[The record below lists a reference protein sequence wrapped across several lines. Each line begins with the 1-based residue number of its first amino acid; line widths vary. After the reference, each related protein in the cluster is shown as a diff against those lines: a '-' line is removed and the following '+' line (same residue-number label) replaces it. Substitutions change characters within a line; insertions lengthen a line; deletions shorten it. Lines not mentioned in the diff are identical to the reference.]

1 MNLLGGLQRLYGQ
14 ADKNLFGGALPGGAD
29 SPNVGASRSL
39 ENRTPKYTPR
49 QEAVKR
55 SKARTSQPSTA
66 SKATA
71 ITYGGG
77 GGGAPTQVQDNRT
90 PLERAP
96 IGQVMTLGGVKG
108 YKGSDGKWHAG
119 NPDAA
124 AVEASPQGVIP
135 VPTFGT
141 EGYAAAGYLKSLAG
155 PLGRPFKILKNQ
167 DQIDFEDRTKVVG
180 RQDDGSVV
188 FNRDTAIAAGMEP
201 EYDELGT
208 NMGNKVLGRYTT
220 KQGTDGSD
228 IATDVYDTN
237 RSVKYHAGKIFGS
250 DSSLGERV
258 SSAIALPHKAL
269 DNIGW
274 TNPSPYGTQQI
285 VGTPGTMS
293 APNTAPQPVQ
303 QTVPSDP
310 ATNSNYT
317 VQSGDTLTEIA
328 RRQGTTVQELMR
340 KNSIRNANII
350 SVGQQLKY

>member
-1 MNLLGGLQRLYGQ
+1 MDLLGGLQRLYGQ
-14 ADKNLFGGALPGGAD
+14 ADKKIFGGALPGGAD

-39 ENRTPKYTPR
+39 EKRTPKYTPR
-49 QEAVKR
+49 QKAVKR
-55 SKARTSQPSTA
+55 SKARAAQPAPAAPAVTSGRGAGRATFNQPDT
-66 SKATA
+66 
-71 ITYGGG
+71 
-77 GGGAPTQVQDNRT
+77 RT

-108 YKGSDGKWHAG
+108 FKNAKGEWQAG

-124 AVEASPQGVIP
+124 AVQAAPQGVIP

-167 DQIDFEDRTKVVG
+167 DQIDFEDQTKAVG

-208 NMGNKVLGRYTT
+208 DMGNKVLGRYTT
-220 KQGTDGSD
+220 KQGVDGSD

-237 RSVKYHAGKIFGS
+237 RGVRYHAGKIFGGN
-250 DSSLGERV
+250 SSLGERV

-274 TNPSPYGTQQI
+274 TNPTPYGAQQI
-285 VGTPGTMS
+285 VGTPGTMT
-293 APNTAPQPVQ
+293 APNTAPQPIQ
-303 QTVPSDP
+303 QTAPSDP
-310 ATNSNYT
+310 ATNANYT
-317 VQSGDTLTEIA
+317 VRSGDTLTDIA

-350 SVGQQLKY
+350 NVGQQLKY